1 MTTPYSFES
10 IMRSG
15 GRVQNVQGLVS
26 AMKCFGYVFGNASI
40 SYFAMIVG
48 IVLVSLPVTQSLV

>member
-1 MTTPYSFES
+1 M
-10 IMRSG
+10 
-15 GRVQNVQGLVS
+15 
-26 AMKCFGYVFGNASI
+26 FGYVLGNASI